1 MLLSNI
7 HTSRNPMATIRYS
20 QANATSKHQ
29 SHLLSV
35 EEGKRDRAVPT
46 LSSAPRACLAWQAEA
61 G

>member
-1 MLLSNI
+1 
-7 HTSRNPMATIRYS
+7 MATIRYS